1 VSSPAV
7 RQSATGVRL
16 DLRVMPRA
24 SRDEVGGLRDGRLV
38 VRVTAPPVDRAANDA
53 VVALLARTLD
63 VSRRAIRVVIGETAR
78 SKTVEIAS
86 VTIEQVRRALRV
98 E

>member
-63 VSRRAIRVVIGETAR
+63 VPRRAIRVVIGETAR